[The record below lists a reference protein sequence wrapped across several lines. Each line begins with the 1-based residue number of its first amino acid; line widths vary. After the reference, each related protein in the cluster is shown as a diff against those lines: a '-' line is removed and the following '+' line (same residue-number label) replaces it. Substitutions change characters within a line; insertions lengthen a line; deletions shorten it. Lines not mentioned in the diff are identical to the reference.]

1 MQRVNLGRALLLA
14 AALEVLLGV
23 ANAGITWVSKDRH
36 GLTLWIVGVAGAV
49 AIALIKTLIEAFGKE
64 SVPER
69 AAAAPG
75 YGYDSR
81 LGPAPYGQP
90 GYMSPAASTRKSGMS
105 VVAAIV
111 VLLVVAGGGGYALTL
126 GFRQLFTSVV
136 GLADP
141 ASIAR
146 DETGTDRLKRSAS
159 ATNGPLRLTVS
170 KVVYTE
176 HWTRVHIVAQNSG
189 PESLSLPVFLNCEL
203 TAADGTTLGA
213 DPDASQWASE
223 VPPDGAIS
231 GDVLFKGHLPAAART
246 LSFAFAHVFSLA
258 VDSIRVKGIALK
270 PASG

>member
-23 ANAGITWVSKDRH
+23 TNAGITWVSKDRH
-36 GLTLWIVGVAGAV
+36 GLTLWTVGVAGAV
-49 AIALIKTLIEAFGKE
+49 AIALIKTLVEAFGKE

-75 YGYDSR
+75 YGYDPR

-90 GYMSPAASTRKSGMS
+90 GYMPPAASTRKSGMS

-146 DETGTDRLKRSAS
+146 AETGTDRLKRSAS
-159 ATNGPLRLTVS
+159 ATSGPLRLTV
-170 KVVYTE
+170 E
-176 HWTRVHIVAQNSG
+176 QGGVHRALDQG
-189 PESLSLPVFLNCEL
+189 PHPRPEQRAGIAV
-203 TAADGTTLGA
+203 
-213 DPDASQWASE
+213 
-223 VPPDGAIS
+223 
-231 GDVLFKGHLPAAART
+231 AAR
-246 LSFAFAHVFSLA
+246 LPELR
-258 VDSIRVKGIALK
+258 VDRGRRDDAGGRPRCQPMGGGGAARRCNLR
-270 PASG
+270 